1 VNTLRNPG
9 VEHMKMLMFDTES
22 FWFETF
28 SKTLEHVEDVKAE
41 EKIDNAAVIFIHVE
55 LEDEERKNKVMKTA
69 LKNLKWYLNK
79 LDKNRIVLHSF
90 AHLSSSTSSP
100 EFAAELL
107 YGMKEKLEEKNIE
120 VFTTPFGYFSE
131 FSIHVK
137 GESMA
142 KVFKE
147 I

>member
-1 VNTLRNPG
+1 
-9 VEHMKMLMFDTES
+9 MKMLMFDTES